1 MKKIFILLIGLTCC
15 LTSQAQQPFKE
26 YGYKVKVATLSQGK
40 YVEFF
45 DQDTVVQIGTVLLN
59 RRSGKIVSF
68 VQYDTTFSEYS
79 LQPELISR
87 WMSPDP
93 LAEEFYS
100 ESPYNFSH
108 NNPIRY
114 VDPDGAAPVDMA
126 NCPTC
131 PIYFAQLYAAGK
143 AYYNNWSG
151 ALQRRVSGH
160 QSIPSSAHIPN
171 DVRQM
176 QNTMSAM
183 QDYKTIAQGVVD
195 VGEGAAN
202 VVASIPGIETAGD
215 IAGTFYYGAKG
226 DMTSAGISAIAIF
239 LPAISGSEIRAVKGF
254 ASDKLLEKHFSDH
267 AHEFGNQFKNAGEY
281 LKGAQNF
288 FKNITD
294 DVIQYT
300 RKNNDVVQ
308 YNAKTKEF
316 GIVREDGTIRTY
328 YKPKR
333 GDDYF
338 KDQLKK
344 EISGN

>member
-40 YVEFF
+40 YIEFF

-114 VDPDGAAPVDMA
+114 VDPDGAAPMDMT

-143 AYYNNWSG
+143 AYFNNWSG
-151 ALQRRVSGH
+151 AVQRRVSGH
-160 QSIPSSAHIPN
+160 QSIPSSAPVPN

-176 QNTMSAM
+176 HNTMSAM

-202 VVASIPGIETAGD
+202 IVASIPGIETAGD
-215 IAGTFYYGAKG
+215 IAGVFYYGAKG
-226 DMTSAGISAIAIF
+226 EMTSAGISGIAIF

-254 ASDKLLEKHFSDH
+254 ASETKLTDHFTKH
-267 AHEFGNQFKNAGEY
+267 AKEFGNQFKDAGEY

-288 FKNITD
+288 FKNVTD

-300 RKNNDVVQ
+300 RKNGDVVQ
-308 YNAKTKEF
+308 YNAKTNEF
-316 GIVREDGTIRTY
+316 GSVTKNGTIRTY
-328 YKPKR
+328 FKPEEDKK
-333 GDDYF
+333 YF
-338 KDQLKK
+338 TEQLKK
-344 EISGN
+344 ELNAN